1 MCKYGGS
8 GKEGGIRGD
17 GMEEGGRH
25 HRAQKDEE
33 TVVGK
38 MLEACV
44 VADCVSTQVF
54 PTGVR
59 MQVATR
65 GYVTQH

>member
-8 GKEGGIRGD
+8 GKEGGIRGG
-17 GMEEGGRH
+17 GMEEGGIH
-25 HRAQKDEE
+25 HRAQTDEE

-44 VADCVSTQVF
+44 VADCVSMKVL

-59 MQVATR
+59 MLVPTR
-65 GYVTQH
+65 GNFTQH